1 MKIINRA
8 NSGVNFEPYCVEFLH
23 LCLNDENTI
32 NKIKILLYNKEA
44 NVFNNPAEALY
55 FISENSDIDI
65 AFLDIEMPVMTG
77 LELAIETVLELS
89 AVKM

>member
-44 NVFNNPAEALY
+44 NVFNERQFFRTKILY
-55 FISENSDIDI
+55 INIVSCI
-65 AFLDIEMPVMTG
+65 
-77 LELAIETVLELS
+77 
-89 AVKM
+89 